1 MSSVPRQHYI
11 VEQQPKAPLIAA
23 GQPASFGRA
32 LWNRPLTKHSI
43 VVITLCII
51 WEILAIRADSP
62 LLLPAF
68 SDTIYAL
75 YIAAAGPQGE
85 LLAHLW
91 ESLRA
96 LCAGFVTGT
105 VLATSLVIIA
115 INLRIGETL
124 LGTITSGFAPLPAV
138 AIFPLALMWFGI
150 SWSSIVF
157 ITSWATLFPVA
168 VAMFQGFRSVPETLR
183 QVGLNMGLR
192 GLNYTLRILIP
203 ASLPSIMTGIRNGVA
218 NAFRALIAIEMVL
231 GAVSGNG
238 GLGWF
243 VMTAKQ
249 NLEMPTVYA
258 GILAIMIIGLLF
270 EALFSLL
277 ERFTIH
283 RWGMMS

>member
-1 MSSVPRQHYI
+1 MNSAPRPHYI
-11 VEQQPKAPLIAA
+11 VEQQN
-23 GQPASFGRA
+23 QDVR
-32 LWNRPLTKHSI
+32 LTAVPRSAWHQLFDRSLVRQLG
-43 VVITLCII
+43 VVILLCLL
-51 WEILAIRADSP
+51 WEVTARQANAP
-62 LLLPAF
+62 LLLPTLG
-68 SDTIYAL
+68 DTLVAL
-75 YIAAAGPQGE
+75 RDAMMAPQGD

-96 LCAGFVTGT
+96 LCTGFAVGS
-105 VLATSLVIIA
+105 VIATLLVILA
-115 INLRIGETL
+115 INLRFGEAL

-168 VAMFQGFRSVPETLR
+168 VAMFQGFRSVPDTLR
-183 QVGLNMGLR
+183 QVGLNIGLH
-192 GLNYTLRILIP
+192 GLGYTLRILVP
-203 ASLPSIMTGIRNGVA
+203 ASLPSIMTGIRGGVA

-258 GILAIMIIGLLF
+258 GILAIMLIGLLF
-270 EALFSLL
+270 EGLFSIL
-277 ERFTIH
+277 EQCTIR
-283 RWGMMS
+283 RWGMVH

>member
-1 MSSVPRQHYI
+1 MNSAPRPHYI
-11 VEQQPKAPLIAA
+11 VEQQS
-23 GQPASFGRA
+23 QPVGLEAITRSAWHWLFD
-32 LWNRPLTKHSI
+32 RPLVRQLG
-43 VVITLCII
+43 VVILLCLL
-51 WEILAIRADSP
+51 WEVTARQANAP
-62 LLLPAF
+62 LLLPTLG
-68 SDTIYAL
+68 DTLVAL
-75 YIAAAGPQGE
+75 RDAMVAPQGD

-96 LCAGFVTGT
+96 LCTDFAVGSVI
-105 VLATSLVIIA
+105 ATLLVILA
-115 INLRIGETL
+115 INLRFGETL

-168 VAMFQGFRSVPETLR
+168 VAMFQGFRSVPDTLR
-183 QVGLNMGLR
+183 QVGLNIGLH
-192 GLNYTLRILIP
+192 GLGYTLRILVP
-203 ASLPSIMTGIRNGVA
+203 ASLPSIMTGIRGGVA

-258 GILAIMIIGLLF
+258 GILAIMLIGLLF
-270 EALFSLL
+270 EGLFSIL
-277 ERFTIH
+277 EQCTIR
-283 RWGMMS
+283 RWGMVH

>member
-1 MSSVPRQHYI
+1 MNPAPRPHYI
-11 VEQQPKAPLIAA
+11 VEQQSQDVRLDAAPQSTWRRL
-23 GQPASFGRA
+23 FD
-32 LWNRPLTKHSI
+32 RPLLRQLG
-43 VVITLCII
+43 VVILLCLL
-51 WEILAIRADSP
+51 WEVTARQANAP
-62 LLLPAF
+62 LLLPTLG
-68 SDTIYAL
+68 DTLAAL
-75 YIAAAGPQGE
+75 RDAVMTPQGD

-96 LCAGFVTGT
+96 LCTGFAVGG
-105 VLATSLVIIA
+105 VIATLLVILA
-115 INLRIGETL
+115 INLRFGEAL

-168 VAMFQGFRSVPETLR
+168 VAMFQGFRSVPDTLR
-183 QVGLNMGLR
+183 QVGLNIGLS
-192 GLNYTLRILIP
+192 GLGYTLRILVP
-203 ASLPSIMTGIRNGVA
+203 ASLPSIMTGIRGGVA

-258 GILAIMIIGLLF
+258 GILAIMLIGLLF
-270 EALFSLL
+270 EGLFSVL
-277 ERFTIH
+277 EQCTIR
-283 RWGMMS
+283 RWGMVQ

>member
-1 MSSVPRQHYI
+1 MNSAPRPHYI
-11 VEQQPKAPLIAA
+11 VEQQS
-23 GQPASFGRA
+23 QPVGLEAITRSAWHWLFD
-32 LWNRPLTKHSI
+32 RPLVRQLG
-43 VVITLCII
+43 VVILLCLL
-51 WEILAIRADSP
+51 WEVTARQANAP
-62 LLLPAF
+62 LLLPTLG
-68 SDTIYAL
+68 DTLVAL
-75 YIAAAGPQGE
+75 RDAMVAPQGD

-96 LCAGFVTGT
+96 LCTGFAVGS
-105 VLATSLVIIA
+105 VIATLLVILA
-115 INLRIGETL
+115 INLRFGETL

-168 VAMFQGFRSVPETLR
+168 VAMFQGFRSMPDTLR
-183 QVGLNMGLR
+183 QVGLNIGLH
-192 GLNYTLRILIP
+192 GLGYTLRILVP
-203 ASLPSIMTGIRNGVA
+203 ASLPSIMTGIRGGVA

-258 GILAIMIIGLLF
+258 GILAIMLIGLLF
-270 EALFSLL
+270 EGLFSIL
-277 ERFTIH
+277 EQCTIR
-283 RWGMMS
+283 RWGMVH

>member
-1 MSSVPRQHYI
+1 MNSAPRPHYI
-11 VEQQPKAPLIAA
+11 VEQQS
-23 GQPASFGRA
+23 QPVGLEAVTRSAWHWLFD
-32 LWNRPLTKHSI
+32 RPLVRQLG
-43 VVITLCII
+43 VVILLCLL
-51 WEILAIRADSP
+51 WEVTARQANAP
-62 LLLPAF
+62 LLLPTLG
-68 SDTIYAL
+68 DTLVAL
-75 YIAAAGPQGE
+75 RDAMVAPQGD

-96 LCAGFVTGT
+96 LCTGFAVGS
-105 VLATSLVIIA
+105 VIATLLVILA
-115 INLRIGETL
+115 INLRFGETL

-168 VAMFQGFRSVPETLR
+168 VAMFQGFRSVPDTLR
-183 QVGLNMGLR
+183 QVGLNIGLH
-192 GLNYTLRILIP
+192 GLGYTLRILVP
-203 ASLPSIMTGIRNGVA
+203 ASLPSIMTGIRGGVA

-258 GILAIMIIGLLF
+258 GILAIMLIGLLF
-270 EALFSLL
+270 
-277 ERFTIH
+277 
-283 RWGMMS
+283 

>member
-1 MSSVPRQHYI
+1 MNSAPRPHYI
-11 VEQQPKAPLIAA
+11 VEQQS
-23 GQPASFGRA
+23 QPVGLEAVTRSAWHWLFD
-32 LWNRPLTKHSI
+32 RPLVRQLG
-43 VVITLCII
+43 VVILLCLL
-51 WEILAIRADSP
+51 WEVTARQANAP
-62 LLLPAF
+62 LLLPTLG
-68 SDTIYAL
+68 DTLVAL
-75 YIAAAGPQGE
+75 RDAMVAPQGD

-96 LCAGFVTGT
+96 LCTGFAVGS
-105 VLATSLVIIA
+105 VIATLLVILA
-115 INLRIGETL
+115 INLRFGETL

-168 VAMFQGFRSVPETLR
+168 VAMFQGFRSVPDTLR
-183 QVGLNMGLR
+183 QVGLNIGLH
-192 GLNYTLRILIP
+192 GLGYTLRILVP
-203 ASLPSIMTGIRNGVA
+203 ASLPSIMTGIRGGVA

-258 GILAIMIIGLLF
+258 GILAIMLIGLLF
-270 EALFSLL
+270 EGLFSIL
-277 ERFTIH
+277 EQCTIR
-283 RWGMMS
+283 RWGMVH

>member
-1 MSSVPRQHYI
+1 MNSAPRPHYI
-11 VEQQPKAPLIAA
+11 VEQQS
-23 GQPASFGRA
+23 QPVGLEAVTRSAWHWLFD
-32 LWNRPLTKHSI
+32 RPLVRQLG
-43 VVITLCII
+43 VVILLCLL
-51 WEILAIRADSP
+51 WEVTARQANAP
-62 LLLPAF
+62 LLLPTLG
-68 SDTIYAL
+68 DTLVAL
-75 YIAAAGPQGE
+75 RDAMVAPQGD

-96 LCAGFVTGT
+96 LCTGFAVGS
-105 VLATSLVIIA
+105 VIATLLVILA
-115 INLRIGETL
+115 INLRFGETL

-168 VAMFQGFRSVPETLR
+168 VAMLQGFRSVPDTLR
-183 QVGLNMGLR
+183 QVGLNIGLH
-192 GLNYTLRILIP
+192 GLGYTLRILVP
-203 ASLPSIMTGIRNGVA
+203 ASLPSIMTGIRGGVA

-258 GILAIMIIGLLF
+258 GILAIMLIGLLF
-270 EALFSLL
+270 EGLFSIL
-277 ERFTIH
+277 EQCTIR
-283 RWGMMS
+283 RWGMVH

>member
-1 MSSVPRQHYI
+1 MNSAPRPHYI
-11 VEQQPKAPLIAA
+11 VEQQS
-23 GQPASFGRA
+23 QPVGLEAVTRSAWHWLFD
-32 LWNRPLTKHSI
+32 RPLVRQLG
-43 VVITLCII
+43 VVILLCLL
-51 WEILAIRADSP
+51 WEVTARQANAP
-62 LLLPAF
+62 LLLPTLG
-68 SDTIYAL
+68 DTLVAL
-75 YIAAAGPQGE
+75 RDAMVAPQGD

-96 LCAGFVTGT
+96 LCTGFAVGS
-105 VLATSLVIIA
+105 VIATLLVILA
-115 INLRIGETL
+115 INLRFGETL

-168 VAMFQGFRSVPETLR
+168 VAMFQGFRSMPDTLR
-183 QVGLNMGLR
+183 QVGLNIGLH
-192 GLNYTLRILIP
+192 GLGYTLRILVP
-203 ASLPSIMTGIRNGVA
+203 ASLPSIMTGIRGGVA

-258 GILAIMIIGLLF
+258 GILAIMLIGLLF
-270 EALFSLL
+270 EGLFSIL
-277 ERFTIH
+277 EQCTIR
-283 RWGMMS
+283 RWGMVH

>member
-1 MSSVPRQHYI
+1 MSPASRQHYI
-11 VEQQPKAPLIAA
+11 IEQQPKAPVIAT
-23 GQPASFGRA
+23 GQPASFWRT
-32 LWNRPLTKHSI
+32 LWNRSLTRQSF

-51 WEILAIRADSP
+51 WEILARQADAP
-62 LLLPAF
+62 LLLPTF
-68 SDTIYAL
+68 SDTICAL
-75 YIAAAGPQGE
+75 YVAAVGPQGE

-96 LCAGFVTGT
+96 LCTGFFMGT
-105 VLATSLVIIA
+105 VIATSLVIVA
-115 INLRIGETL
+115 INLRLGETL
-124 LGTITSGFAPLPAV
+124 LSTITSGFAPLPAV

-258 GILAIMIIGLLF
+258 GILAIMIIGLFF
-270 EALFSLL
+270 ETLFSLL
-277 ERFTIH
+277 ERFTIR
-283 RWGMMS
+283 RWGMMY

>member
-1 MSSVPRQHYI
+1 MNSAPRPHYI
-11 VEQQPKAPLIAA
+11 VEQQS
-23 GQPASFGRA
+23 QPVGLEAITRSAWHWLFD
-32 LWNRPLTKHSI
+32 RPLVRQLG
-43 VVITLCII
+43 VVILLCLL
-51 WEILAIRADSP
+51 WEVTARQANAP
-62 LLLPAF
+62 LLLPTLG
-68 SDTIYAL
+68 DTLVAL
-75 YIAAAGPQGE
+75 RDAMVAPQGD

-96 LCAGFVTGT
+96 LCTGFAVGS
-105 VLATSLVIIA
+105 VIATLLVILA
-115 INLRIGETL
+115 INLRFGETL

-168 VAMFQGFRSVPETLR
+168 VAMLQGFRSVPDTLR
-183 QVGLNMGLR
+183 QVGLNIGLH
-192 GLNYTLRILIP
+192 GLGYTLRILVP
-203 ASLPSIMTGIRNGVA
+203 ASLPSIMTGIRGGVA

-258 GILAIMIIGLLF
+258 GILAIMLIGLLF
-270 EALFSLL
+270 EGLFSIL
-277 ERFTIH
+277 EQCTIR
-283 RWGMMS
+283 RWGMVH